1 MANLAFIGL
10 GRMGYPMAG
19 HLARNGHQVSV
30 FNRSPARAQAWS
42 AEHGGRAC
50 ASVGEAVTG
59 VDMAFMCVGDD
70 PDIRHVALEAF
81 PAMKP
86 GSILVDHTTGSATLA
101 AELAQEA
108 ATRGLHFLDAPVSG
122 GEAGA
127 QKGQLTVMCGGDP
140 QAYAAA
146 EPVIRAYA
154 KMVRRLGPA
163 GAGQKTK
170 MVNQICIAGLV
181 QALAEGVHF
190 AEKAGLDP
198 DAVID
203 VISKGAAQSWQM
215 ENRAGTMHQRR
226 FDFGFAVNWMR
237 KDLRITLDAAGEIG
251 ARLPMTAAVDQYYA
265 EVQEMGAG
273 RWDTSSLII
282 RLSDEPS
289 SGPGAGGGGGKV

>member
-1 MANLAFIGL
+1 MANVAFIGL

-19 HLARNGHQVSV
+19 HLARNGHRVNV
-30 FNRSPARAQAWS
+30 FNRSHARSQAWA
-42 AEHGGRAC
+42 AEHGGT
-50 ASVGEAVTG
+50 ASTSVSQAVTG

-70 PDIRHVALEAF
+70 PDIRHVAHQAF

-101 AELAQEA
+101 AELAQDA
-108 ATRGLHFLDAPVSG
+108 ASRGLHFVDAPVSG

-140 QAYAAA
+140 DAYAAA

-226 FDFGFAVNWMR
+226 FDFGFAVSWMR
-237 KDLRITLDAAGEIG
+237 KDLRIALAEARQNGATL
-251 ARLPMTAAVDQYYA
+251 PVTAIVDQFYA
-265 EVQEMGAG
+265 DVERMGG
-273 RWDTSSLII
+273 QRWDTSSLIA
-282 RLSDEPS
+282 RLSD
-289 SGPGAGGGGGKV
+289 GAEG